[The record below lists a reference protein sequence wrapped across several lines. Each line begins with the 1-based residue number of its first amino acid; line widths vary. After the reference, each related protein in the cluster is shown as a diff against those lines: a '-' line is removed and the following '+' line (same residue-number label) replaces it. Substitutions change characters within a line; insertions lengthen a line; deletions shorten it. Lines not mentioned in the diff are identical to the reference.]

1 MVKCKLLNK
10 ACGIGKESGKPW
22 CRLTLG
28 ADHTDGTRSVADFFV
43 SPEIATKIAT
53 IPLDSA
59 VYITAELD
67 ANMHFNIS
75 DIRSAETTAK

>member
-10 ACGIGKESGKPW
+10 ASGIGKDSGKPW

-28 ADHTDGTRSVADFFV
+28 ADHADGSRSVSDFFV
-43 SPEIATKIAT
+43 APEVATKVAS
-53 IPLDSA
+53 IPLDAA

-67 ANMHFNIS
+67 SNLHFNIS
-75 DIRSAETTAK
+75 DIRNADLKSN